1 MNEKR
6 QPTIVQISNVL
17 FFKMTLMEHTKKEGR
32 IDSMKKMISILLS
45 VALFLSVFPVSIF
58 AAGSTNEN
66 TESGYTYTVEN
77 GEATITG
84 CDDSITGDVVLPDTL
99 GGYPVTQIG
108 REAFRYNRYL
118 TSIRIPDSVTSIG
131 ESAFF
136 DSSLTSIEI
145 PDSVTNI
152 ATSVFYGCNKLEKI
166 FYKSDIAS
174 WCNIQFED
182 MTSNPLYNH
191 GTLYINDEAVC
202 NLVIPN
208 TVKNIGDHAFVGFR
222 GLTNVKILEGVT
234 SIGDGSF
241 EDCNSLTSIEIPDS
255 VTSIGNGAF
264 DNCSS
269 LTSITI
275 PDSITIIEDFVFY
288 GCSNLTSIEI
298 SDSVTSIGDRAF
310 WGCTGLTNIEIPNGV
325 THIGNYAFWGCT
337 NLINIEIPNSVTNI
351 GDAVFRECASLT
363 SIKIPDNVT
372 SIGTSMFLGCTDL
385 TSIII
390 PDGVKS
396 IGVYAFADCTSLTN
410 IVIPDSLTSI
420 GNGAFEDCNSL
431 TSIEIPDS
439 VTKIGDYAFQGCTG
453 LTNIEIPN
461 GVTHIGNNVF
471 WQCTGLSSMKIP
483 DSVTSI
489 GDSAFQDCSGLTKI
503 EIPDSV
509 TSIGDYAF
517 RNCTGLTSIKIP
529 NSVTSIG
536 NDAFPS
542 KITILCTNNSAAY
555 TYALQHHIT
564 YELFPYIYL
573 STNTFHV
580 GDEYQLTV
588 AIDSAVDVCWYSS
601 NPDVASISSS
611 GNMTALSEGETLIT
625 AVISGYTEEDYVAT
639 CLISI
644 KPVYHVY
651 YISAGEVHLPA
662 TQRKLSEKV
671 LALSSYTPVRTGYRF
686 EGWSTEPNDTTV
698 EYQPGDTYT
707 EDADLTLYA
716 VWKWTPKCSA
726 CDGTGQKRV
735 SCQECDGDGYT
746 TVKTSRT
753 CTICSGKGTVK
764 QTYTVKE
771 EHTCSICHGELV
783 TWSDS
788 LQGWVPCRGCNGLGT
803 VTVEVEKEKNVTC
816 STCNGLGKIYSTST
830 KTCSTC
836 LGVGYKKVR
845 CTQCGGDGICTQDSF
860 GVSYDPNGGT
870 GAPASQTK
878 EKASSLTL
886 SKDIPVKDG
895 YIFCG
900 WSTSVGGSVKYQ
912 PGDIY
917 SADQDLILVAVWQ
930 KEPEPIPGYSC
941 GDIDNNGTINL
952 KDVTQ
957 LQKYL
962 AGWDVEVATEYCDVN
977 ADGKINLKDVTHLQK
992 YLAGWEVKLGQS

>member
-1 MNEKR
+1 
-6 QPTIVQISNVL
+6 
-17 FFKMTLMEHTKKEGR
+17 
-32 IDSMKKMISILLS
+32 MKKMISILLS
-45 VALFLSVFPVSIF
+45 VALFLSVFPVSVF

-99 GGYPVTQIG
+99 GGYPVRHIG
-108 REAFRYNRYL
+108 DYAFTSCKNL
-118 TSIRIPDSVTSIG
+118 TEIYIPHGVTSIG
-131 ESAFF
+131 MGAFNKRT
-136 DSSLTSIEI
+136 DLLSIEI

-152 ATSVFYGCNKLEKI
+152 ERYAFDDCLKLEKV
-166 FYKSDIAS
+166 YYGADIET
-174 WCNIQFED
+174 WCNIKFSGSS
-182 MTSNPLYNH
+182 SNPLNGG
-191 GTLYINDEAVC
+191 GTLYINGVAVRD
-202 NLVIPN
+202 LVIPDTIEKIETYAFN
-208 TVKNIGDHAFVGFR
+208 GCSCSSIKIPDSVKSIGYGAFENCIS
-222 GLTNVKILEGVT
+222 LT
-234 SIGDGSF
+234 SIKIPDSVTGIGASAF
-241 EDCNSLTSIEIPDS
+241 KDCNSLTSIEIPDS
-255 VTSIGNGAF
+255 VKSIGYGAF
-264 DNCSS
+264 ENCSS
-269 LTSITI
+269 LTSVKI
-275 PDSITIIEDFVFY
+275 P
-288 GCSNLTSIEI
+288 
-298 SDSVTSIGDRAF
+298 DSVTSIG
-310 WGCTGLTNIEIPNGV
+310 
-325 THIGNYAFWGCT
+325 
-337 NLINIEIPNSVTNI
+337 
-351 GDAVFRECASLT
+351 AST
-363 SIKIPDNVT
+363 FK
-372 SIGTSMFLGCTDL
+372 
-385 TSIII
+385 
-390 PDGVKS
+390 
-396 IGVYAFADCTSLTN
+396 
-410 IVIPDSLTSI
+410 
-420 GNGAFEDCNSL
+420 DCNSL

-439 VTKIGDYAFQGCTG
+439 VIS
-453 LTNIEIPN
+453 I
-461 GVTHIGNNVF
+461 
-471 WQCTGLSSMKIP
+471 GLSTFEGCSSLTSVKIP
-483 DSVTSI
+483 DSVKSIDGTTFEGCSSLTSI
-489 GDSAFQDCSGLTKI
+489 EIPDSVTYIGACAFLGCSSLTNI

-517 RNCTGLTSIKIP
+517 RNCTGLTDVKIP

-536 NDAFPS
+536 KDAFPS
-542 KITILCTNNSAAY
+542 KITILCTNNSVAY
-555 TYALQHHIT
+555 TYALRYKIK
-564 YELFPYIYL
+564 YELYPYINLPIDVLY
-573 STNTFHV
+573 V
-580 GDEYQLTV
+580 GDTNRFTV
-588 AIDSAVDVCWYSS
+588 VSEDVVKVQWYSS
-601 NPDVASISSS
+601 NPEVISIDSS
-611 GNMTALSEGETLIT
+611 GNVTALSEGEVLIT
-625 AVISGYTEEDYVAT
+625 AVISGYTEEDYIDT
-639 CLISI
+639 CLITV

-651 YISAGEVHLPA
+651 YVSAGKIQLPEIQKKMSGKA
-662 TQRKLSEKV
+662 LG
-671 LALSSYTPVRTGYRF
+671 LSSYKPTRSGYSF

-698 EYQPGDTYT
+698 EYQPIDIYT

-716 VWKWTPKCSA
+716 VWKWIPKCSA

-771 EHTCSICHGELV
+771 EHTCPICHGELV

-788 LQGWVPCRGCNGLGT
+788 LHGWVPCRGCNGLGT

-816 STCNGLGKIYSTST
+816 ITCNGAGKLYSTST

-845 CTQCGGDGICTQDSF
+845 CTRCGGDGICTQDSF

-977 ADGKINLKDVTHLQK
+977 ADGEINLKDVTHLQK

>member
-1 MNEKR
+1 MQNIKCIVLLNDIDGAHEKR
-6 QPTIVQISNVL
+6 RESY
-17 FFKMTLMEHTKKEGR
+17 
-32 IDSMKKMISILLS
+32 SMKKMISILLS
-45 VALFLSVFPVSIF
+45 VALFLSVFPFSVF
-58 AAGSTNEN
+58 AATAA
-66 TESGYTYTVEN
+66 TDSGYSYYISNE
-77 GEATITG
+77 EATIIG

-99 GGYPVTQIG
+99 GGYPVTQISG
-108 REAFRYNRYL
+108 LWPYESSGFAGL
-118 TSIRIPDSVTSIG
+118 TSIEIPDSVTSIG
-131 ESAFF
+131 DYAFRYSDSLTSVKIPESVTSIGRDAFEGCT
-136 DSSLTSIEI
+136 SLTSIEI
-145 PDSVTNI
+145 PDSVTSI
-152 ATSVFYGCNKLEKI
+152 GDWAFDGCTSLTSIEIPDSVTSIGDGAFYQCNKLEKI

-182 MTSNPLYNH
+182 SSSNPLYNH
-191 GTLYINDEAVC
+191 GTLYINDDAVC

-208 TVKNIGDHAFVGFR
+208 TVKNIGNHAFVGFR
-222 GLTNVKILEGVT
+222 GLTNVEILEGVT
-234 SIGDGSF
+234 SIGD
-241 EDCNSLTSIEIPDS
+241 
-255 VTSIGNGAF
+255 
-264 DNCSS
+264 
-269 LTSITI
+269 
-275 PDSITIIEDFVFY
+275 
-288 GCSNLTSIEI
+288 
-298 SDSVTSIGDRAF
+298 
-310 WGCTGLTNIEIPNGV
+310 
-325 THIGNYAFWGCT
+325 
-337 NLINIEIPNSVTNI
+337 
-351 GDAVFRECASLT
+351 
-363 SIKIPDNVT
+363 
-372 SIGTSMFLGCTDL
+372 
-385 TSIII
+385 
-390 PDGVKS
+390 
-396 IGVYAFADCTSLTN
+396 
-410 IVIPDSLTSI
+410 
-420 GNGAFEDCNSL
+420 GAFEDCNSL

-542 KITILCTNNSAAY
+542 KITILCTNNSAAH

-639 CLISI
+639 CLVTI

-651 YISAGEVHLPA
+651 YISAGEVQLPA

-753 CTICSGKGTVK
+753 CTRCSGKGTVK

-771 EHTCSICHGELV
+771 EHTCPICHGELV

-917 SADQDLILVAVWQ
+917 STDQDLILVAVWQ

-962 AGWDVEVATEYCDVN
+962 AGWDVKVATEYCDVN

>member
-396 IGVYAFADCTSLTN
+396 IGIYAFVDCTSLTN
-410 IVIPDSLTSI
+410 IVIP
-420 GNGAFEDCNSL
+420 E
-431 TSIEIPDS
+431 S

-461 GVTHIGNNVF
+461 GVTHIGNNAF

-483 DSVTSI
+483 ASVTSI
-489 GDSAFQDCSGLTKI
+489 GDGAFQDCSGLTKI

-542 KITILCTNNSAAY
+542 EITILCTNNSAAY

-588 AIDSAVDVCWYSS
+588 AIDSAIDVCWYSS

-639 CLISI
+639 CLVTI

-651 YISAGEVHLPA
+651 YISAGEVQLPA

-671 LALSSYTPVRTGYRF
+671 LTFSSYTPVRTGYRF

-716 VWKWTPKCSA
+716 VWKWTPKCSV

-746 TVKTSRT
+746 TVKTSKT
-753 CTICSGKGTVK
+753 CTRCSGKGTVK

-771 EHTCSICHGELV
+771 EHTCPICHGELV
-783 TWSDS
+783 TWSDT
-788 LQGWVPCRGCNGLGT
+788 LHGWVPCRGCNGLGT

>member
-1 MNEKR
+1 
-6 QPTIVQISNVL
+6 
-17 FFKMTLMEHTKKEGR
+17 
-32 IDSMKKMISILLS
+32 MKKMISILLS
-45 VALFLSVFPVSIF
+45 VALFLSVFPVSVF

-99 GGYPVTQIG
+99 GGYPVRHIG
-108 REAFRYNRYL
+108 DYAFTSCKNLTEIYIPHGV
-118 TSIRIPDSVTSIG
+118 TSIGMGAFNKRTDLLSIEIPDSVTNIERYAFDDCLKLEKVYYGADIETWCNIKFSGSSSNPLNGGGTLYINGVAVRDLVIPDTIEKIETYAFNGCSCSSIKIPDSVKSIG
-131 ESAFF
+131 YGAFENCSSLTSVKIPDSVKSIDGTTF
-136 DSSLTSIEI
+136 EGCSSLTSIEI
-145 PDSVTNI
+145 PDSVT
-152 ATSVFYGCNKLEKI
+152 
-166 FYKSDIAS
+166 
-174 WCNIQFED
+174 
-182 MTSNPLYNH
+182 
-191 GTLYINDEAVC
+191 YIGAC
-202 NLVIPN
+202 
-208 TVKNIGDHAFVGFR
+208 AFLG
-222 GLTNVKILEGVT
+222 
-234 SIGDGSF
+234 
-241 EDCNSLTSIEIPDS
+241 
-255 VTSIGNGAF
+255 
-264 DNCSS
+264 CSS
-269 LTSITI
+269 LT
-275 PDSITIIEDFVFY
+275 
-288 GCSNLTSIEI
+288 N
-298 SDSVTSIGDRAF
+298 
-310 WGCTGLTNIEIPNGV
+310 
-325 THIGNYAFWGCT
+325 
-337 NLINIEIPNSVTNI
+337 
-351 GDAVFRECASLT
+351 
-363 SIKIPDNVT
+363 
-372 SIGTSMFLGCTDL
+372 
-385 TSIII
+385 
-390 PDGVKS
+390 
-396 IGVYAFADCTSLTN
+396 
-410 IVIPDSLTSI
+410 
-420 GNGAFEDCNSL
+420 
-431 TSIEIPDS
+431 
-439 VTKIGDYAFQGCTG
+439 
-453 LTNIEIPN
+453 
-461 GVTHIGNNVF
+461 
-471 WQCTGLSSMKIP
+471 
-483 DSVTSI
+483 
-489 GDSAFQDCSGLTKI
+489 I

-517 RNCTGLTSIKIP
+517 RNCTGLTDVKIP

-536 NDAFPS
+536 KDAFPS
-542 KITILCTNNSAAY
+542 KITILCTNNSVAY
-555 TYALQHHIT
+555 TYALRYKIK
-564 YELFPYIYL
+564 YELYPYINLPIDVLY
-573 STNTFHV
+573 V
-580 GDEYQLTV
+580 GDTNRFTV
-588 AIDSAVDVCWYSS
+588 VSEDVVKVQWYSS
-601 NPDVASISSS
+601 NPEVISIDSS
-611 GNMTALSEGETLIT
+611 GNVTALSEGEVLIT
-625 AVISGYTEEDYVAT
+625 AVISGYTEEDYIDT
-639 CLISI
+639 CLITV

-651 YISAGEVHLPA
+651 YVSAGKIQLPEIQKKMSGKA
-662 TQRKLSEKV
+662 LG
-671 LALSSYTPVRTGYRF
+671 LSSYKPTRSGYSF

-698 EYQPGDTYT
+698 EYQPIDIYT

-716 VWKWTPKCSA
+716 VWKWIPKCSA

-771 EHTCSICHGELV
+771 EHTCPICHGELV

-788 LQGWVPCRGCNGLGT
+788 LHGWVPCRGCNGLGT

-816 STCNGLGKIYSTST
+816 ITCNGAGKLYSTST

-845 CTQCGGDGICTQDSF
+845 CTRCGGDGICTQDSF

-977 ADGKINLKDVTHLQK
+977 ADGEINLKDVTHLQK